1 MKSKMKKT
9 IASLLTAAI
18 ATMSFGSMMT
28 ANAASYNKTFR
39 IYYSLKTNNSGV
51 SKMTSQLKYNYNIVE
66 VKKVIKGNLGG
77 SHGFSQDTYGVMDVS
92 YNNTSNINTQGTLMY
107 VSFDAPT
114 SVSNLSDYVQSYK
127 VTSVKNTAG
136 ASLPISKVS
145 TDIVLV
151 GDIDQDGEVKSND
164 LLKLKEHLSSNTLS
178 GNALKA
184 ADANGDLNVDEDDYE
199 LLRKYILNLEDFDK

>member
-1 MKSKMKKT
+1 
-9 IASLLTAAI
+9 
-18 ATMSFGSMMT
+18 
-28 ANAASYNKTFR
+28 
-39 IYYSLKTNNSGV
+39 
-51 SKMTSQLKYNYNIVE
+51 
-66 VKKVIKGNLGG
+66 
-77 SHGFSQDTYGVMDVS
+77 
-92 YNNTSNINTQGTLMY
+92 MY

-136 ASLPISKVS
+136 ASLPISTVS

-151 GDIDQDGEVKSND
+151 GDINQDGEIKSND
-164 LLKLKEHLSSNTLS
+164 LLKLKENLSSNTLS